1 MSHLQDL
8 LLNNFNIAGL
18 NNDWNLKLFSNMKKR
33 GILLDTM
40 HFASEFTQA
49 FQLTLN
55 LLTTTIVAP
64 PSNASKWQMG
74 FNSVFKG
81 LIISLYNYIWKHS
94 NCLTTAV
101 DLLNKTNKRTKLI
114 FTGNGKWLF
123 VIGRWSIALKK
134 NFRITVYNCHCI
146 SNYFLQSNF
155 ENSFLS
161 FRRWQISLLVLR
173 IRKFVLHEGG
183 TELSWRLF
191 RGFASVDKPKLQN
204 IQ

>member
-81 LIISLYNYIWKHS
+81 LIISLYNYI
-94 NCLTTAV
+94 
-101 DLLNKTNKRTKLI
+101 
-114 FTGNGKWLF
+114 
-123 VIGRWSIALKK
+123 
-134 NFRITVYNCHCI
+134 
-146 SNYFLQSNF
+146 
-155 ENSFLS
+155 
-161 FRRWQISLLVLR
+161 
-173 IRKFVLHEGG
+173 
-183 TELSWRLF
+183 
-191 RGFASVDKPKLQN
+191 
-204 IQ
+204 